1 MWISIAKLEFK
12 KGFVY
17 YFLLYLFFFFWSIF
31 TLFGFFL
38 YDNLASLN
46 KNYLKK
52 IGVSILVYPQE
63 NTNIENIKN
72 ILKKIEYIANV
83 EIYPPQK
90 VYNEIEKDLPEG
102 FIKNEEIEKIFPY
115 LIKLS
120 FKSVSDLSRIKK
132 DLDLLQEV
140 SVNKFEVIL
149 EPGFK
154 YLFFIKYFHYGM
166 VIFLLL
172 WTVFYF
178 LFFVFLNKALNN
190 HLKNQIE
197 IFQLLG
203 GHIFKLKLIRA
214 LIIIFPLIIIWIL
227 SFVLYYLVSK
237 NLIYFFPFLNFS
249 PNFNNFYELL
259 FFTVYFIFLIIIYP
273 LFIIFISFK
282 RV

>member
-249 PNFNNFYELL
+249 PNLNNFYELL